1 MKYDYDLFVIGV
13 GSGGVRAA
21 RIASQAG
28 ARVAAAEEYRMGG
41 TCVIR
46 GCVPKKLLVYG
57 AEFAQGFADAAGY
70 GWTVDGARFDWP
82 TLRDNVQKEVTRLSG
97 IYNTNLLKAGATAF
111 HERAEVVDAHTV
123 RLVKSGTQLTAERI
137 LVATG
142 GAPQLLEGL
151 PGAEL
156 GITSNEAFLLEKL
169 PKRILIVGGGYVALE
184 FANIF
189 HGLGSETR
197 IVHRGDRMLRG
208 FDDDLRAHLHI
219 ETERLGIKLSMKTEL
234 TKIEKGSGALRVTL
248 SSGEQVDT
256 DQVLFAIG
264 RHPNTKGLGLERAGV
279 KLDEAGAVIVDEY
292 SQSSVE
298 SIYAIGD
305 VTNRMNLTPVA
316 IRDGHA
322 FADTL
327 YNKRPT
333 PVDHS
338 TVPSAVFSRPP
349 IATVGLCE
357 GDARR
362 SHGELDIY
370 RTNFRPM
377 RNMLSGNQERT
388 LMKLVVERKTGK
400 LLGVHVA
407 GEDAPEMVQL
417 AAVAVKAGITK
428 QQWDSTVALHP
439 TAAEEL
445 VLMREK
451 LPDPVAQQ

>member
-1 MKYDYDLFVIGV
+1 MKYDYDLFVIGA

-21 RIASQAG
+21 RIASQSG
-28 ARVAAAEEYRMGG
+28 ARVAIAEEYRIGG

-57 AEFAQGFADAAGY
+57 SEFAQSFADAPGF
-70 GWTVDGARFDWP
+70 GWTVTGASFDWA

-97 IYNTNLLKAGATAF
+97 IYNSNLIKAGVTPF
-111 HERAEVVDAHTV
+111 VERAELIDAHTV
-123 RLVKSGTQLTAERI
+123 KLVKSGGQFTAERI
-137 LVATG
+137 LIATG
-142 GAPQLLEGL
+142 GAPQLLDGL
-151 PGAEL
+151 PGLEL
-156 GITSNEAFLLEKL
+156 GITSNEAFLL
-169 PKRILIVGGGYVALE
+169 PKFPRRILIVGGGYVALE

-189 HGLGSETR
+189 HGLGAETR

-219 ETERLGIKLSMKTEL
+219 ESERAGIRLTMKTTL
-234 TKIEKGSGALRVTL
+234 TKLEKSGDGLRVTL
-248 SSGEQVDT
+248 STGEHVDT

-264 RHPNTKGLGLERAGV
+264 RHPNTRSLGLERAGV
-279 KLDEAGAVIVDEY
+279 KIDKYGAVVVDEY
-292 SQSSVE
+292 SQSSVA
-298 SIYAIGD
+298 SVYAIGD
-305 VTNRMNLTPVA
+305 VTNRVNLTPVA

-322 FADTL
+322 FADSV
-327 YNKRPT
+327 YRNRPT
-333 PVDHS
+333 PVDHRS
-338 TVPSAVFSRPP
+338 VPSAVFGRPP
-349 IATVGLCE
+349 IGTVGLGE
-357 GDARR
+357 GDARL

-377 RNMLSGNQERT
+377 RNMISGNQERT
-388 LMKLVVERKTGK
+388 LMKIVVERATGK
-400 LLGVHVA
+400 LLGVHIA
-407 GEDAPEMVQL
+407 GEDAPEMIQL

-451 LPDPVAQQ
+451 VAAPGSAA